1 MGKKKNQKKAEAQA
15 KKSAVETLRFQAQ
28 WGLKQLGQPEDSRF
42 HQLVDGEL
50 DVIAELELAQD
61 LLGI

>member
-1 MGKKKNQKKAEAQA
+1 MGKKKNQKKAETQA

-50 DVIAELELAQD
+50 DVIAE
-61 LLGI
+61 